1 MWVFDD
7 VIFLPFFHQVIRA
20 GGWEPEVEQEIMYS
34 RPELRGQKSFV
45 NLTNLGPTK
54 IKIRQNIDK
63 VKKFST
69 ITIYSGL
76 AFSKVYKYWCEEKRK
91 FLSLFYLIFLDWK
104 LAGWGRK
111 GWSVRCVWP
120 TLKYFLFY
128 WETWNIM
135 INKIDRSDRQV
146 ERKYVRV
153 FSGLPW
159 GSQQCKVAM
168 NVVFPERFFYCCSCS
183 DISDWRL
190 E

>member
-1 MWVFDD
+1 MWVFDE
-7 VIFLPFFHQVIRA
+7 VICLPFFHQVIRA
-20 GGWEPEVEQEIMYS
+20 GGWEPEVEQDIMYS

-111 GWSVRCVWP
+111 GWSLRCVWP

-135 INKIDRSDRQV
+135 INKIDRSDREV

-153 FSGLPW
+153 FFLVSHEA
-159 GSQQCKVAM
+159 GS
-168 NVVFPERFFYCCSCS
+168 NVKWQWMLYFLRDSFIAAPAQ
-183 DISDWRL
+183 ISQIED
-190 E
+190 